1 MHKNCDVA
9 LFLVLCLIMRRK
21 FIGGSDQK
29 LLEISAS
36 NVAPILNVSKRLFI
50 ADPISHTIGIDVRSN
65 ATLAAIIDHPI
76 LWHFGERAS
85 GTKSMHQTFY
95 KIWELKFKTS
105 FWCVGASL
113 IAKFVFAGRV
123 SRSGFSNPP
132 PMWRSGRRNGLKI
145 AVLATSVL
153 CALFKSR
160 TVLRGYIAQIC
171 EFLLFVRARAEI
183 SSF

>member
-21 FIGGSDQK
+21 FVGRSDQK
-29 LLEISAS
+29 FLEIGSRNFPPVVDIS
-36 NVAPILNVSKRLFI
+36 QRLFI
-50 ADPISHTIGIDVRSN
+50 ADPISHTIGIDVGSN

-132 PMWRSGRRNGLKI
+132 PMRRSGRRNGLKI
-145 AVLATSVL
+145 AVLACSGLCVL
-153 CALFKSR
+153 FRSR
-160 TVLRGYIAQIC
+160 TVLRG
-171 EFLLFVRARAEI
+171 
-183 SSF
+183 